1 MARGQESDAHRVML
15 EAFEIR
21 LRKLFPE
28 SRVTLSKRIQS
39 VGLKSDIY
47 IEHPEGHKC
56 ACEMIYGNKSAEQV
70 NQSMLARVFRG
81 ELS

>member
-1 MARGQESDAHRVML
+1 MARAQESDAHRVML

-28 SRVTLSKRIQS
+28 SRVTLGKRIQS

-47 IEHPEGHKC
+47 IEHAG
-56 ACEMIYGNKSAEQV
+56 AGVSQA
-70 NQSMLARVFRG
+70 LG
-81 ELS
+81 